1 MQEVDLNDDGV
12 IDYSEFLTLVKV
24 WLPISFKYY
33 LISPNLIHLFSPG
46 QAFGSW
52 VQEEEGVQTIAEG
65 NSIFW
70 TPLRIKTTTI

>member
-33 LISPNLIHLFSPG
+33 FGYHFQSFVHVPQLQPVDDAYMIHFLFI
-46 QAFGSW
+46 
-52 VQEEEGVQTIAEG
+52 T
-65 NSIFW
+65 
-70 TPLRIKTTTI
+70 